1 MPNVVDSC
9 LNLRKRI
16 FDFFTRFD
24 PSNPPPD
31 IIEWARSN
39 VYVSARQGTARAG
52 FYDADVTPYMREI
65 LRTMVDP
72 SVREV
77 TLCTGAQVGKTE
89 SMKTALAYLWLFDP
103 APTMIVQPTDVDVK
117 AFGEKRLKPTLEDS
131 PALQV
136 LLPSNRKQLM
146 KSDEYT
152 LTTCNVFLRGAGSPS
167 RLASWAIRYVFMDE
181 TDKYPEGFTREGDPV
196 DLLRQRMKT
205 YSGSEKLLCI
215 STPTTETGVIWR
227 QFNDGDRCEY
237 WIPCPQCGSKQPI
250 TFKDVVFD
258 NDENASPATIAQTA
272 RLKCRAC
279 GYLMTTKEKNVAVT
293 MGEWIPTAKPNIA
306 NAKSYHLQSIASPW
320 VSLEYLVESFIRAKR
335 TGAEQLR
342 VFVNSE
348 LAEPW
353 KEEGEGLQAVRLQ
366 ALEADYE
373 EGGHFVGT
381 DELSTRARFCGVD
394 VQKDYLVAVVR
405 EFALGGASGLVVARR
420 LSGFVELDALCEEYG
435 VSLCCIDARFRTD
448 EVVAACVNF
457 ADMLPCYGRT
467 KFTDGAMWSTR
478 EQNIAG
484 GVGGNIEKTVT
495 HIFYDQSAIYEYVA
509 EGMRGERTWQLFKGA
524 TLDPVYCAEVTAKSK
539 VAGIWQAPPS
549 TADHY
554 ADAEKLAMLGAIL
567 SQYMLPVNLE

>member
-1 MPNVVDSC
+1 MALTEDVGFGERLPWQRKPNV
-9 LNLRKRI
+9 
-16 FDFFTRFD
+16 
-24 PSNPPPD
+24 
-31 IIEWARSN
+31 IEWARKNLYISRN
-39 VYVSARQGTARAG
+39 QGTANDGYYNAN
-52 FYDADVTPYMREI
+52 VTPYMIE
-65 LRTMVDP
+65 P
-72 SVREV
+72 
-77 TLCTGAQVGKTE
+77 LCKMCDDDTRRVVLMTGAQVGKTQAE
-89 SMKTALAYLWLFDP
+89 CVAMAYRLLFEPSPMMLVMP
-103 APTMIVQPTDVDVK
+103 AKEEAMEYNET
-117 AFGEKRLKPTLEDS
+117 RLKPTLTDS
-131 PALQV
+131 PALQC
-136 LLPSNRKQLM
+136 LIPRDKRKNFGKHNMHLNG
-146 KSDEYT
+146 S
-152 LTTCNVFLRGAGSPS
+152 LVHIRGAGSAS
-167 RLASWAIRYVFMDE
+167 QLASVPVRTMVLDE
-181 TDKYPEGFTREGDPV
+181 TDKYPVTFTREGSPIT
-196 DLLRQRMKT
+196 LIEQRMKT
-205 YSGSEKLLCI
+205 YSGREKMI
-215 STPTTETGVIWR
+215 MASTPTTESGTIYQ
-227 QFNDGDRCEY
+227 QFILGDRREY
-237 WIPCPQCGSKQPI
+237 WIPCPKCGNRQPL

-258 NDENASPATIAQTA
+258 NDENASPATIAQSA

-279 GYLMTTKEKNVAVT
+279 GCLMDTQQKNEAVQK
-293 MGEWIPTAKPNIA
+293 GEWIPMCEPSRKGFV
-306 NAKSYHLQSIASPW
+306 SYHLQSIASPW
-320 VSLEYLVESFIRAKR
+320 VTLEYLVESFITAKR
-335 TGAEQLR
+335 KGSNDLQT
-342 VFVNSE
+342 FVNSE

-381 DELSTRARFCGVD
+381 DEMSTRARFCGVD

-539 VAGIWQAPPS
+539 VAGIWQAPQS
-549 TADHY
+549 VADHY